1 MKRGHR
7 SRRGAF
13 IVLAAMLLVGVAC
26 SPNLAQNIQVHP
38 AVLKIMGFFGGTRLQ
53 VSGDIPA
60 GTEAVFEV
68 IGPKT
73 EQELMRKG
81 RRWDLWMNVGEIDI
95 TGVPRFYLV
104 ASSDPGLLSPADE
117 KMPWGYSH
125 YQRHARFQGSF
136 QKGEESLVFQEFVQL
151 KEEHGLYGKFPGAV
165 RVVALGGGR
174 SRALATFPINTRIA
188 PGHYRVRLTAV
199 RGQQI
204 VQRGEVP
211 WQVELAGGPA
221 FLIYLATQRPV
232 LYGLLALGLTAMLG
246 FLSGVLFKQRGKP
259 GGH

>member
-1 MKRGHR
+1 LLLL
-7 SRRGAF
+7 SIFSSAA
-13 IVLAAMLLVGVAC
+13 LAE
-26 SPNLAQNIQVHP
+26 NIQVHP
-38 AVLKIMGFFGGTRLQ
+38 DVLKIMGFFGGTRLQ

-73 EQELMRKG
+73 EQDLMRKG
-81 RRWDLWMNVGEIDI
+81 RRWDLWMNVGEINI
-95 TGVPRFYLV
+95 TGVPRFYLL
-104 ASSDPGLLSPADE
+104 ASSDARLLSPADE
-117 KMPWGYSH
+117 KMPWGYAH
-125 YQRHARFQGSF
+125 YRRHARFQGSF

-151 KEEHGLYGKFPGAV
+151 KEGSGQYGKFPGAV
-165 RVVALGGGR
+165 RVVAQGVGR
-174 SRALATFPINTRIA
+174 SQAQATFAINTRIA

-211 WQVELAGGPA
+211 WPVELAGGPA
-221 FLIYLATQRPV
+221 LLTFLATQRPI
-232 LYGLLALGLTAMLG
+232 LYGFLALGLTVMLG
-246 FLSGVLFKQRGKP
+246 FLSGVLFKQRGKH